1 MSTERCSFSILSDIH
16 SYYDVSM
23 RAIESELAHSDA
35 VIIAGDIVDGPDTK
49 QMIESIRSLGDKVIC
64 IAGNHEWVLRNALS
78 RHAFAGA
85 WREEV
90 WARYHYK
97 TMQSYGIEPTGK
109 WRDNAT
115 MLRESL
121 EDNDHLAWLNHL
133 RPYYS
138 NSDFIVVHAGPQ
150 PRYSWELQAEQLN
163 EYDAS
168 DEGRL
173 TAEPPQ
179 VFSIELARMREILP
193 HVDHRL
199 FITGHDHVDAS
210 VETRISKQ
218 RVRIGSKV
226 HHGAPLYAWRHN
238 EERIIAYP
246 Q

>member
-115 MLRESL
+115 LLRESL
-121 EDNDHLAWLNHL
+121 EDHDHLAWLNQL
-133 RPYYS
+133 APYYS
-138 NSDFIVVHAGPQ
+138 NDEFIIVHAGPHPKQ
-150 PRYSWELQAEQLN
+150 DWNTQAAQLDEYS
-163 EYDAS
+163 AS

-179 VFSIELARMREILP
+179 VFSIELARMQEISP

-199 FITGHDHVDAS
+199 FITGHDHIHAP
-210 VETRISKQ
+210 VENRTSKQ

-226 HHGAPLYAWRHN
+226 HQGAPLYAWRHN
-238 EERIIAYP
+238 EGRIIAYP